1 MSYTYHLLLL
11 ALLAI
16 VLLTS
21 CRDDFNIN
29 AVKSEP
35 KLVLYC
41 MPTVGDTTNIL
52 LSRSLPVNHQ
62 GQVISI
68 DGARIS
74 YTVNGRPATVIAEG
88 NGLYKAVARQTVGDR
103 IHIEAEADGLP
114 AVSAQTTILAPVSIS
129 DISTKE
135 VSIYSD
141 DYEGAEDY
149 LQLQI
154 PFTDPAETKDYYAVQ
169 VVSGTITHKIYTEDS
184 SGVSTLVYTNEI
196 DTIESVKRIYLD
208 SEPLISGLSS
218 VDYDFGYDDNDYEHF
233 YVFTD
238 DDINGKTYTLHL
250 NVWHDADNEHYNIS
264 DDVLGLKKI
273 SPYYRV
279 ILYHITPEFYH
290 FIHSIGSLD
299 NNDLAKAGLSNIA
312 PSFGNVKGGI
322 GMVAGYHMA
331 KTKWFRFEKKI

>member
-1 MSYTYHLLLL
+1 MSYTHHLQLL

-16 VLLTS
+16 VSLAS

-29 AVKSEP
+29 AVKGEP

-62 GQVISI
+62 GQVIPI

-114 AVSAQTTILAPVSIS
+114 AVSAQTTILAPVSIG

-154 PFTDPAETKDYYAVQ
+154 TFTDPAETKDYYAVQ
-169 VVSGTITHKIYTEDS
+169 VRARIFQDRDGNTYYYPAPNDDVDTLEQVVTVNTESDPVLKKLNS
-184 SGVSTLVYTNEI
+184 I
-196 DTIESVKRIYLD
+196 
-208 SEPLISGLSS
+208 
-218 VDYDFGYDDNDYEHF
+218 DYDFGYDNYNYENF

-238 DDINGKTYTLHL
+238 NAFNGKTYTLRL
-250 NVWHDADNEHYNIS
+250 NLNNIYDMDRS
-264 DDVLGLKKI
+264 QRI
-273 SPYYRV
+273 SPYYYV
-279 ILYHITPEFYH
+279 VLYHITPEFYH
-290 FIHSIGSLD
+290 FVSTIGSMETS
-299 NNDLAKAGLSNIA
+299 DLAKSGLSNIT
-312 PSFGNVKGGI
+312 PNVGNVSGGI
-322 GMVAGYHMA
+322 GMAAGYAAA
-331 KTKWFRFEKKI
+331 KSKPVRHIYEE

>member
-1 MSYTYHLLLL
+1 MSYTHHLLLL

-114 AVSAQTTILAPVSIS
+114 TVSAQTTILAPVSIS

-154 PFTDPAETKDYYAVQ
+154 PFTDPAETKDYYAVHVRARIFQDRDGNTYYYPTPNDGVDTLEQ
-169 VVSGTITHKIYTEDS
+169 VVTVNTESDPVLKKLNS
-184 SGVSTLVYTNEI
+184 I
-196 DTIESVKRIYLD
+196 
-208 SEPLISGLSS
+208 
-218 VDYDFGYDDNDYEHF
+218 DYDFGYDNYNYEDF

-238 DDINGKTYTLHL
+238 NAFNGKTYTLRL
-250 NVWHDADNEHYNIS
+250 NLNKIYDMDRS
-264 DDVLGLKKI
+264 QRI
-273 SPYYRV
+273 SPYYYV
-279 ILYHITPEFYH
+279 VLYHITPEFYH
-290 FIHSIGSLD
+290 FVSTIGSIQTS
-299 NNDLAKAGLSNIA
+299 DLAKSGLSNIT
-312 PSFGNVKGGI
+312 PNVGNVSGGI
-322 GMVAGYHMA
+322 GMAAGYAAA
-331 KTKWFRFEKKI
+331 KSKPVRHIYEE

>member
-1 MSYTYHLLLL
+1 MSYTHHLLLL

-169 VVSGTITHKIYTEDS
+169 VRARIFQDRDGNAYYYPTPNDGVDTLEQVVTVNTESDPVLKKLNS
-184 SGVSTLVYTNEI
+184 I
-196 DTIESVKRIYLD
+196 
-208 SEPLISGLSS
+208 
-218 VDYDFGYDDNDYEHF
+218 DYDFGYDNYNYEDF
-233 YVFTD
+233 YVFAD
-238 DDINGKTYTLHL
+238 NAFNGKTYTLRL
-250 NVWHDADNEHYNIS
+250 NLNKIYDMDRS
-264 DDVLGLKKI
+264 QRI
-273 SPYYRV
+273 SPYYYV
-279 ILYHITPEFYH
+279 VLYHITPEFYH
-290 FIHSIGSLD
+290 FVSTIGSIQTS
-299 NNDLAKAGLSNIA
+299 DLAKSGLSNIT
-312 PSFGNVKGGI
+312 PNVGNVSGGI
-322 GMVAGYHMA
+322 GMAAGYAAA
-331 KTKWFRFEKKI
+331 KSKPVRHIYEE